1 MNMKILP
8 DGLEAQTREK
18 WPAATGVS
26 QHTVTTT
33 EVVEKMKKR
42 KKLAWQNKPSFK
54 VKSYKT
60 NDIKV
65 YKMSGNLSWLVCVV
79 YFD

>member
-1 MNMKILP
+1 MKILP
-8 DGLEAQTREK
+8 EGLEAQTREK

-42 KKLAWQNKPSFK
+42 KKLAWLASKRWGRIFSGRSTYIDNASGEFNK
-54 VKSYKT
+54 
-60 NDIKV
+60 
-65 YKMSGNLSWLVCVV
+65 SWN
-79 YFD
+79 